1 MTLIERLKSEQI
13 AAMKAKDKPRLGAIR
28 LVLAAI
34 KQREVDE
41 KITLSDDDV
50 LVVLTKMVKQRRDSV
65 AQYEAAGRQD
75 LADIEHA
82 EISVL
87 AEFMPQPLSEDEI
100 SALMD
105 EAIAATGAVN
115 MQDMG
120 KVMGVLKPQIQGRA
134 DMGIVSKLVKI
145 KLG

>member
-1 MTLIERLKSEQI
+1 
-13 AAMKAKDKPRLGAIR
+13 
-28 LVLAAI
+28 LAAI

-41 KITLSDDDV
+41 KITLNDDDV

-75 LADIEHA
+75 LADVEHA

-87 AEFMPQPLSEDEI
+87 AEFMPQPLTEEEI
-100 SALMD
+100 SELMD
-105 EAIAATGAVN
+105 EAIAATGAAT

-134 DMGIVSKLVKI
+134 DMGIVSKLVKT

>member
-1 MTLIERLKSEQI
+1 MTLIERLKDEQK

-28 LVLAAI
+28 LALSAI

-41 KITLSDDDV
+41 KITLNDDDV
-50 LVVLTKMVKQRRDSV
+50 LAVLTKMVKQRRDSV

-75 LADIEHA
+75 LADVEHA

-87 AEFMPQPLSEDEI
+87 AEFMPQPLTEEEI

-105 EAIAATGAVN
+105 EAIASTGAAS

-134 DMGIVSKLVKI
+134 DMGIVSKLVKT

>member
-1 MTLIERLKSEQI
+1 MTLIERLKDEQK

-28 LVLAAI
+28 LALAAI

-50 LVVLTKMVKQRRDSV
+50 LAVLTKMVKQRRDSV
-65 AQYEAAGRQD
+65 AQYEAADRQD
-75 LADIEHA
+75 LADVELA

-87 AEFMPQPLSEDEI
+87 EEFMPQPLSDDEI
-100 SALMD
+100 VALLD
-105 EAIAATGAVN
+105 EAIAATGAAS

-120 KVMGVLKPQIQGRA
+120 KLMAELKPKVQGRA
-134 DMGIVSKLVKI
+134 DMGKISQLVKA

>member
-1 MTLIERLKSEQI
+1 MTLTERLKDEQKT
-13 AAMKAKDKPRLGAIR
+13 AMKARNKPRLGTIR
-28 LVLAAI
+28 LVMAAI

-50 LVVLTKMVKQRRDSV
+50 LAVLTKMVKQRRDSV

-75 LADIEHA
+75 LADVELA

-87 AEFMPQPLSEDEI
+87 EEFLPQPLSDDEVA
-100 SALMD
+100 ALLD
-105 EAIAATGAVN
+105 DAIAATGATS

-120 KVMGVLKPQIQGRA
+120 KLMGVLKPQVQGRA
-134 DMGIVSKLVKI
+134 DMGKVSQLVKA
-145 KLG
+145 KLS

>member
-1 MTLIERLKSEQI
+1 MTLIERLKDEQK
-13 AAMKAKDKPRLGAIR
+13 AAMKARDKARLGAIR
-28 LVLAAI
+28 LALAAI

-41 KITLSDDDV
+41 KITLADDDIV
-50 LVVLTKMVKQRRDSV
+50 AVLTKMVKQRRDSV

-75 LADIEHA
+75 LADVELA

-87 AEFMPQPLSEDEI
+87 EEFMPQPLSDDEVA
-100 SALMD
+100 ALLD
-105 EAIAATGAVN
+105 EAIAATSAAG

-134 DMGIVSKLVKI
+134 DMGKVSQLVKT

>member
-41 KITLSDDDV
+41 KITLSEDDV

-75 LADIEHA
+75 LADVEHA

-105 EAIAATGAVN
+105 EAIAATGAVS

>member
-1 MTLIERLKSEQI
+1 
-13 AAMKAKDKPRLGAIR
+13 MKARNKPRLGTIR
-28 LVLAAI
+28 LVMAAI

-50 LVVLTKMVKQRRDSV
+50 LAVLTKMVKQRRDSV

-75 LADIEHA
+75 LADVELA

-87 AEFMPQPLSEDEI
+87 EEFLPQPLSDDEVA
-100 SALMD
+100 ALLD
-105 EAIAATGAVN
+105 DAIAATGATS

-120 KVMGVLKPQIQGRA
+120 KLMGVLKPQVQGRA
-134 DMGIVSKLVKI
+134 DMGKVSQLVKA
-145 KLG
+145 KLS